1 MLRIISVLLVVS
13 VWACAA
19 VGQGEGA
26 TGRLRVSAAVSLTE
40 PLERLAGDF
49 RALTGSVVELN
60 LAGSSTLAAQLLAGA
75 PVDLF
80 ISADQRQ
87 MDRVIAAG
95 LVESTS
101 PVPLLSNQL
110 VFVVPADAVV
120 HETGPA
126 LLLAPAFRRIAI
138 GDPSA
143 VPAGVYTRTYL
154 ESLELW
160 GRLSDRIVPTR
171 SVRAAL
177 AIVEMGAV
185 DAGIVYRTDALVSA
199 STQVVFE
206 VPVSEGPAIVYPAAM
221 LSAALNPGA
230 AKRLLAYLEGPA
242 AQAVFKQAGFIVS
255 EGRSGSIGEVWEP
268 AVAWV
273 LARWRFTGRVV
284 LETLVSLPLVLPPV
298 ATGLIL
304 IAILGRRG
312 PLGRLFAQLGIELMF
327 TWRAVV
333 VAMAVMALPLLVR
346 SARAGFEQVDR
357 RYEQIAAT
365 LGAGPVRVFFTVTL
379 PLARRGLLSGALLGF
394 SRALG
399 EFGAT
404 IMVAGALPSTRTIAV
419 AIYTYTETGQQA
431 AAALLLVVSATIA
444 FGALLLSNRLATV

>member
-1 MLRIISVLLVVS
+1 MSDTLQVASFTVAMAILATLV
-13 VWACAA
+13 
-19 VGQGEGA
+19 
-26 TGRLRVSAAVSLTE
+26 
-40 PLERLAGDF
+40 
-49 RALTGSVVELN
+49 AL
-60 LAGSSTLAAQLLAGA
+60 
-75 PVDLF
+75 PP
-80 ISADQRQ
+80 
-87 MDRVIAAG
+87 G
-95 LVESTS
+95 L
-101 PVPLLSNQL
+101 
-110 VFVVPADAVV
+110 
-120 HETGPA
+120 
-126 LLLAPAFRRIAI
+126 
-138 GDPSA
+138 
-143 VPAGVYTRTYL
+143 
-154 ESLELW
+154 
-160 GRLSDRIVPTR
+160 
-171 SVRAAL
+171 
-177 AIVEMGAV
+177 
-185 DAGIVYRTDALVSA
+185 
-199 STQVVFE
+199 
-206 VPVSEGPAIVYPAAM
+206 
-221 LSAALNPGA
+221 
-230 AKRLLAYLEGPA
+230 
-242 AQAVFKQAGFIVS
+242 
-255 EGRSGSIGEVWEP
+255 

-273 LARWRFTGRVV
+273 LARRRFAGRGV

-357 RYEQIAAT
+357 RYEEIAAT

>member
-1 MLRIISVLLVVS
+1 MSDTLQVASFTV
-13 VWACAA
+13 AMA
-19 VGQGEGA
+19 
-26 TGRLRVSAAVSLTE
+26 
-40 PLERLAGDF
+40 
-49 RALTGSVVELN
+49 
-60 LAGSSTLAAQLLAGA
+60 TLATLVAL
-75 PVDLF
+75 PP
-80 ISADQRQ
+80 
-87 MDRVIAAG
+87 G
-95 LVESTS
+95 L
-101 PVPLLSNQL
+101 
-110 VFVVPADAVV
+110 
-120 HETGPA
+120 
-126 LLLAPAFRRIAI
+126 
-138 GDPSA
+138 
-143 VPAGVYTRTYL
+143 
-154 ESLELW
+154 
-160 GRLSDRIVPTR
+160 
-171 SVRAAL
+171 
-177 AIVEMGAV
+177 
-185 DAGIVYRTDALVSA
+185 
-199 STQVVFE
+199 
-206 VPVSEGPAIVYPAAM
+206 
-221 LSAALNPGA
+221 
-230 AKRLLAYLEGPA
+230 
-242 AQAVFKQAGFIVS
+242 
-255 EGRSGSIGEVWEP
+255 

-273 LARWRFTGRVV
+273 LARWRFTGKVV